1 MSGEFIVERL
11 RSALPALG
19 DEAADILER
28 FQWRPIESAPR
39 DGTRVLGYGKIGFS
53 SVMSIGTVV
62 FDARVGPGDGSWI
75 GDPNEATEYQP
86 EVCELTHWMPLP
98 EAPK

>member
-1 MSGEFIVERL
+1 MSDNDHN
-11 RSALPALG
+11 ALK
-19 DEAADILER
+19 R
-28 FQWRPIESAPR
+28 FRWRPIETAPR

-75 GDPNEATEYQP
+75 GDPNEATEYDP
-86 EVCELTHWMPLP
+86 EGCILKFWQSIESPDGA
-98 EAPK
+98 E